1 MERMRHHKIE
11 SAAKTFHSRT
21 VQFASGRL
29 HAGLQSVLD
38 TAFDPVC
45 VMDENG
51 VVAGWNDHAAE
62 CFGWRPDEAVG
73 RRLSDLIIP
82 EAFRAAHERGLA
94 HYLTT
99 GEGPLLNRRIEVP
112 AINREQEEF
121 PVELSI
127 TASEQFGE
135 QLFIGFIRD
144 ITDRRETIERQQRQL
159 QESDHRVKNMLTVV
173 GAMAQQTA
181 RVSANLD
188 EFLESFSGR
197 LDAMARSHSLLAG
210 RQRNDVAL
218 TALAEQVLG
227 EDVVEGRATFGGP
240 EILLP
245 PGRVLGLSM
254 ILHELHTNAIKYGA
268 LCTQEG
274 SVSLNWEREG
284 EMVRLVW
291 SESGPPCTP
300 PGPSSGFGN
309 RMIAMSVKS
318 DLSGAIERDWRP
330 DGLAATITFPID

>member
-1 MERMRHHKIE
+1 MCHHNIE
-11 SAAKTFHSRT
+11 SAAKTFHVRPM
-21 VQFASGRL
+21 QFGSGRL
-29 HAGLQSVLD
+29 HAGLHSVLD
-38 TAFDPVC
+38 IALDPVC
-45 VMDENG
+45 VMNQDG
-51 VVAGWNDHAAE
+51 IVAGWNEHAAE
-62 CFGWRPDEAVG
+62 FFGWRRDEAVG

-82 EAFRAAHERGLA
+82 QRFRAEHERGLA
-94 HYLTT
+94 HYLAT
-99 GEGPLLNRRIEVP
+99 GEGPLLDRRIEIS
-112 AINREQEEF
+112 ALDREGNEF
-121 PVELSI
+121 PIELSI
-127 TASEQFGE
+127 TATEQFGG
-135 QLFIGFIRD
+135 QLFIGFMRD
-144 ITDRRETIERQQRQL
+144 ITERRETAERQQRQL

-181 RVSANLD
+181 RVSTNLD
-188 EFLESFSGR
+188 EFLASFSGR

-227 EDVVEGRATFGGP
+227 EDVVQGRAKFGGP

-268 LCTQEG
+268 LCTDEG
-274 SVSLNWEREG
+274 SISLNWDREG

-291 SESGPPCTP
+291 SECGPPCTP

-318 DLSGAIERDWRP
+318 DLKGSIERDWRP
-330 DGLAATITFPID
+330 EGLTAIINFPID